1 MECIMKTY
9 KERTNSI
16 LQKADKTHRQQ
27 IKKIAKVSGMGL
39 GATALAL
46 VLFLPYPTSLPS
58 VTAYKDSPYYEVIQT
73 LNELAYEP
81 PMYKNNFEKWTSGLR
96 NFGMVGS
103 GGLAAPLLPPSN
115 GNDWA
120 ENATPPTGGSSN
132 TQGTTS
138 IGGGNSNGNYVENTD
153 NQVAGVTEGDLLK
166 RTEKYAFY
174 LTPKQ
179 YRPREEVWNGM
190 YYEYQQDDGHLLRI
204 YEINGNDSK
213 QVGEFEI
220 VSEGVWQV
228 NVPEMYLSEDGNRLT
243 IFNRVAKESYKKQY
257 TEVVSLDVGDVTNVK
272 ENARIYLSGSYVSSR
287 LVKGEFLL
295 VNNMTV
301 YSSQNQ
307 IDFDD
312 ETVYLPQYGDSLE
325 GLETV
330 SAEDIICP
338 QNPEDA
344 RYTVVTKF
352 NENTLEISATKAL
365 LSYSNEVTVSETNLF
380 LTQKYTQTES
390 PSLTLKE
397 DKIMTEIS
405 CISYQGE
412 GLEFMGN
419 VTVEGEVRNQ
429 YSLDEYQN
437 MLRVATTTSVARRP
451 VYENGD
457 TLWTTPTTNANLYCI
472 DLTTFQIAGKVEGF
486 APENEEVR
494 SVRFDGVKAYVC
506 TAEVVRFKDPVFA
519 FDLTDVTNITYTDT
533 GTIDGYSSSLIAFG
547 DGYLIGIGYGSMRGL
562 KVEVYVEGEDKV
574 ESVGAYELNASFSE
588 DYKSYYIDRKNGF
601 IGLGVTTYKGEEC
614 YLLLQWKNG
623 EFAQIITIPHEGQ
636 NPIKRAFYEEGYLY
650 LFGEEFKVVGVN
662 AGDVA

>member
-73 LNELAYEP
+73 LNELTYEP

-96 NFGMVGS
+96 NLGMVGS
-103 GGLAAPLLPPSN
+103 GGLAAPFLPPSN
-115 GNDWA
+115 GNDWV
-120 ENATPPTGGSSN
+120 ENATPPTVGSSN

-153 NQVAGVTEGDLLK
+153 NQVQGVTEGDLLK

-179 YRPREEVWNGM
+179 YRPWEKVWNGE

-220 VSEGVWQV
+220 VSEGVSQV

-243 IFNRVAKESYKKQY
+243 IFNRVSKESYKKQY

-307 IDFDD
+307 
-312 ETVYLPQYGDSLE
+312 TMKLS
-325 GLETV
+325 
-330 SAEDIICP
+330 ICP
-338 QNPEDA
+338 N
-344 RYTVVTKF
+344 
-352 NENTLEISATKAL
+352 
-365 LSYSNEVTVSETNLF
+365 
-380 LTQKYTQTES
+380 
-390 PSLTLKE
+390 
-397 DKIMTEIS
+397 TEILWKGWKR
-405 CISYQGE
+405 CPQRI
-412 GLEFMGN
+412 LFAPK
-419 VTVEGEVRNQ
+419 T
-429 YSLDEYQN
+429 
-437 MLRVATTTSVARRP
+437 LRTLA
-451 VYENGD
+451 
-457 TLWTTPTTNANLYCI
+457 TLW
-472 DLTTFQIAGKVEGF
+472 
-486 APENEEVR
+486 
-494 SVRFDGVKAYVC
+494 
-506 TAEVVRFKDPVFA
+506 
-519 FDLTDVTNITYTDT
+519 
-533 GTIDGYSSSLIAFG
+533 
-547 DGYLIGIGYGSMRGL
+547 
-562 KVEVYVEGEDKV
+562 
-574 ESVGAYELNASFSE
+574 
-588 DYKSYYIDRKNGF
+588 
-601 IGLGVTTYKGEEC
+601 
-614 YLLLQWKNG
+614 
-623 EFAQIITIPHEGQ
+623 
-636 NPIKRAFYEEGYLY
+636 
-650 LFGEEFKVVGVN
+650 
-662 AGDVA
+662 